1 MTTDLEFYAKI
12 SAIENR
18 LSVLEAL
25 LLRIYELLLQSRSA
39 PPRIFH
45 GGSS

>member
-25 LLRIYELLLQSRSA
+25 LLRIYELLQSRSVA
-39 PPRIFH
+39 RVFH
-45 GGSS
+45 GGG